1 MEKSYLYR
9 IKVVF
14 VSLNWDFSYNA
25 QSTPRETHWGFMV
38 VSSEASGSLP
48 TIEQIDHRISMRLRQ
63 RRLMLG
69 VTQGVVARALG
80 VSFQQIQKYETGA
93 NRVSSSRLYELSLIL
108 DVPITYFYR
117 QVRVSKNTRS
127 RFNSDTMQMMRRAE
141 TLSLVRYY
149 YMLDRQVRRS
159 IASMCRSLAPQDLEK
174 T

>member
-1 MEKSYLYR
+1 MVDS
-9 IKVVF
+9 IS
-14 VSLNWDFSYNA
+14 VSDSFA
-25 QSTPRETHWGFMV
+25 
-38 VSSEASGSLP
+38 

-63 RRLMLG
+63 RRLLLG

-117 QVRVSKNTRS
+117 QARVSKNTRA
-127 RFNSDTMQMMRRAE
+127 RVPEETMRMMRRSE
-141 TLSLVRYY
+141 TLSLVRHYY
-149 YMLDRQVRRS
+149 LLDAQVRRS
-159 IASMCRSLAPQDLEK
+159 VASMCRSLAPQSHDKDTREK

>member
-1 MEKSYLYR
+1 MVDS
-9 IKVVF
+9 IS
-14 VSLNWDFSYNA
+14 VSDAFA
-25 QSTPRETHWGFMV
+25 
-38 VSSEASGSLP
+38 

-63 RRLMLG
+63 RRLLLG

-117 QVRVSKNTRS
+117 QARVSKNTRA
-127 RFNSDTMQMMRRAE
+127 RVPEETMRMMRRSE
-141 TLSLVRYY
+141 TLSLVRHYY
-149 YMLDRQVRRS
+149 LLDTQVRRS
-159 IASMCRSLAPQDLEK
+159 VASMCRSLAPQNHDKDTREK

>member
-1 MEKSYLYR
+1 
-9 IKVVF
+9 
-14 VSLNWDFSYNA
+14 
-25 QSTPRETHWGFMV
+25 
-38 VSSEASGSLP
+38 
-48 TIEQIDHRISMRLRQ
+48 MRLRQ

-117 QVRVSKNTRS
+117 QVRASKNTRA
-127 RFNSDTMQMMRRAE
+127 RFNSDTMQMMRRSE
-141 TLSLVRYY
+141 TLSLVRHY

-159 IASMCRSLAPQDLEK
+159 IASMCRSLAPQDNSK